1 MTILTT
7 ADPVLQR
14 ALDEIRP
21 LDGAAAATARRHLD
35 SLTKPRGSLGRLE
48 ELAEHLA
55 AIQGR
60 APSVDH
66 KALLIFAGDHGVAGR
81 GVSAYP
87 SDVTPQMVLN
97 FLRGGAAANVL
108 ARQAGA
114 TVTVVDIGVDYDF
127 GGDFGEVPGLVS
139 RKIRRGTRD
148 LCVEDAMTAE
158 ECLRAIDA
166 GIELAREHVGRG
178 AGCLI
183 AGEMGIGNTTA
194 ATATFCALYGLV
206 PSDVVGR
213 GTGVDDPGLLR
224 KCEAIELA
232 LARHEARANDGPL
245 EILASLG
252 GYEIAAIAGL
262 AIAAAATRTP
272 LIVDGFIATAGAA
285 IAVALDARIRDFLF
299 FGHRSNERAHHTVLQ
314 RLEAR
319 PLLDLDMRLGEGT
332 GALLASHLLEA
343 ACRVYAEMATF
354 ATAGVSERS

>member
-1 MTILTT
+1 MTPLTT
-7 ADPVLQR
+7 ATPVLLR

-21 LDGAAAATARRHLD
+21 LDRDAAAAARLHIG
-35 SLTKPRGSLGRLE
+35 SLTKPPGSLGRLE
-48 ELAEHLA
+48 ELAERLA
-55 AIQGR
+55 AIQGH
-60 APSVDH
+60 APSVDR
-66 KALLIFAGDHGVAGR
+66 KALLIFAGDHGVTRR
-81 GVSAYP
+81 GVSAYRA
-87 SDVTPQMVLN
+87 DVTPQMVLN

-114 TVTVVDIGVDYDF
+114 TVTVVDVGVDC
-127 GGDFGEVPGLVS
+127 DFGELPGLVS
-139 RKIRRGTRD
+139 RKVRRGTRD
-148 LCVEDAMTAE
+148 LCAEDAMTGQ
-158 ECLRAIDA
+158 ECLRAIDV
-166 GIELAREHVGRG
+166 GVELAREHAGRG

-194 ATATFCALYGLV
+194 ATAIFCAMYDLL

-213 GTGVDDPGLLR
+213 GTGVDDAGLLR

-232 LARHEARANDGPL
+232 LARHAARANRESLD
-245 EILASLG
+245 ILASLG

-262 AIAAAATRTP
+262 AIGAAATRTP

-285 IAVALDARIRDFLF
+285 VAFALDARVHDFLF
-299 FGHRSNERAHHTVLQ
+299 FGHRSNERAHHIVLQ
-314 RLEAR
+314 RLGAR

-343 ACRVYAEMATF
+343 ACRMYAEMATF

>member
-1 MTILTT
+1 MTPLTT
-7 ADPVLQR
+7 ADPILLR

-21 LDGAAAATARRHLD
+21 LDRDAAAAARRHID

-55 AIQGR
+55 AIQGH
-60 APSVDH
+60 APSVDG
-66 KALLIFAGDHGVAGR
+66 KALLIFAGDHGVARR

-87 SDVTPQMVLN
+87 ADVTPQMVLN

-108 ARQAGA
+108 ARHAGA

-127 GGDFGEVPGLVS
+127 GEVPGLVS
-139 RKIRRGTRD
+139 RKVRRGTRD
-148 LCVEDAMTAE
+148 LCAEDAMTAE
-158 ECLRAIDA
+158 ECLRAIDV
-166 GIELAREHVGRG
+166 GVELAREHVGRG

-194 ATATFCALYGLV
+194 ATAIFCAMYDLA

-232 LARHEARANDGPL
+232 LARHAARANGGPL
-245 EILASLG
+245 DILASLG

-262 AIAAAATRTP
+262 AIGAAATRTP

-285 IAVALDARIRDFLF
+285 VAIALDARVHDFLF
-299 FGHRSNERAHHTVLQ
+299 FGHRSDERAHHTVLQ
-314 RLEAR
+314 RLDAR

-343 ACRVYAEMATF
+343 ACRVYVEMATF